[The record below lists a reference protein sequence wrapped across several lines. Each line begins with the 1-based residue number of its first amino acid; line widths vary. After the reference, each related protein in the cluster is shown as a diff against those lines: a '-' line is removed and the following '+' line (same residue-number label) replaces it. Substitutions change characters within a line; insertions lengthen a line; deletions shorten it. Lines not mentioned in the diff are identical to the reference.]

1 MAHQSPI
8 VPIRKR
14 RTEPVA
20 WPSPQERASQAVT
33 SQETAAEQAAV
44 EQAKVLYRNSVV
56 AVERSFRNLQQKLS
70 RTVTS
75 AVDTVRT
82 FAHDRPLHLIGI
94 VAGAS
99 FVAGVALRIR
109 RAKRYA
115 SRES

>member
-8 VPIRKR
+8 VPIRKQ

-20 WPSPQERASQAVT
+20 WPSPQERADQAVT

-44 EQAKVLYRNSVV
+44 EQAIEVYRTSV
-56 AVERSFRNLQQKLS
+56 ATAERLLRDLQQKLS
-70 RTVTS
+70 RTAASV
-75 AVDTVRT
+75 ADTVRT
-82 FAHDRPLHLIGI
+82 FGNERPLHLIAI

-109 RAKRYA
+109 RAKPYA
-115 SRES
+115 